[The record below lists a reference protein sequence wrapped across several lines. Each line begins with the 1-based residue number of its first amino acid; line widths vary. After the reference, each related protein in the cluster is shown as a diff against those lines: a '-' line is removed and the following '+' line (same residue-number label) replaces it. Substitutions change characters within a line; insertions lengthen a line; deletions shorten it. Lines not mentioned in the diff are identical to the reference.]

1 MEPQRQ
7 SLEVLLAQPG
17 RAESECS
24 PQEWKVEQELEA
36 LRNHLKELASGL
48 VESKYWELVAMVLVD
63 GLESAKG
70 ALESVATDDTRL
82 RVCQG
87 EAKAYRSAYN
97 TIIEMSRDVS
107 EEANG

>member
-1 MEPQRQ
+1 
-7 SLEVLLAQPG
+7 
-17 RAESECS
+17 
-24 PQEWKVEQELEA
+24 
-36 LRNHLKELASGL
+36 
-48 VESKYWELVAMVLVD
+48 MVLVD